1 MTGALEAMDV
11 SGFAWVVLV
20 VGLALAV
27 VVFFMERT
35 RR

>member
-1 MTGALEAMDV
+1 MDANL
-11 SGFAWVVLV
+11 FAWVVFAVGV
-20 VGLALAV
+20 VLAL